1 MGILSQWFWRSVDL
15 TGNQT
20 HQLVHQQ
27 AHVFWRSADLTGNQ
41 TTLTLGGQV
50 GIVSVGSRLP
60 SGSYAL
66 EPSVPEITVDLDDPD
81 LMLG

>member
-1 MGILSQWFWRSVDL
+1 MEPSPAFWL
-15 TGNQT
+15 
-20 HQLVHQQ
+20 
-27 AHVFWRSADLTGNQ
+27 SADLTGNQ

-50 GIVSVGSRLP
+50 GIVTVGSRLP